1 MRRTTP
7 IAATLLCAL
16 LGACASAP
24 ATRATQTPTAS
35 TPGACTGAPVLRPGD
50 VAAVQPLWAPNTLV
64 KSPSYQLAGVIIELN
79 PAEGHTR
86 QELQAAI
93 QCRSACAPGQPD
105 LLALPGIKATVQPS
119 GDHLAMILKS
129 DDPGT
134 AREAMHRA
142 ELLLER

>member
-24 ATRATQTPTAS
+24 APAPQTPTAS
-35 TPGACTGAPVLRPGD
+35 HAVACTAAPVLRPGD

-64 KSPSYQLAGVIIELN
+64 KSPSYQLAGVIVELT
-79 PAEGHTR
+79 PGEGHT
-86 QELQAAI
+86 QQDLQAAI

-105 LLALPGIKATVQPS
+105 LLALPGIHATVQPS

-142 ELLLER
+142 ELLLKR